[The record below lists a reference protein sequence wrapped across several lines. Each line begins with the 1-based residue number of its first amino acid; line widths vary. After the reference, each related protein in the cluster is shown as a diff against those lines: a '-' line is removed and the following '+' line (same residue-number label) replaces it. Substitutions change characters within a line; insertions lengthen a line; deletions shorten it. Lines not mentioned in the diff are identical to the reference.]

1 MEKYDKNDEEN
12 EKFEY
17 HMPNF
22 DTVRI
27 KQFIEEHTNVNIVT
41 YLITI
46 VLYVISFTFLFRK
59 DTTEYIVWI
68 LIFILNFVTP
78 LLWSTDM
85 FRLLDV
91 LSGQMPE
98 MNKNLFIYGLF
109 GMVIT
114 SILTFIGILLVI
126 MKNEDV
132 RLIKK
137 SEGHYNDT
145 TEAPDLKTNIRGVE
159 KTDRN
164 IMILY
169 TTVVTLIW
177 GMVAFNFS
185 EYLTG
190 SAEKSKAYPFG
201 SKIKAMMDVIP
212 NILGY
217 IDDLIHYYSQ
227 QIQLSPLLKCTAF
240 YMVTFV
246 VVLFGIFAKVNY
258 FPTESTVGLREEIE
272 IVNMSHLFTERFD
285 IEFFRIKQFVIF
297 VVGLLSTLLFG
308 GAFDV
313 IKSYFF
319 GTNDSSS
326 HLVFIS
332 MLIFGGICFP
342 LLYSYQDTLFSKDRV
357 KEIAFFFISI
367 IFGMVAAPPIV
378 AIVESVIGLFRSK
391 GITFFTGSNYPM
403 YMMIISSVLISSSIF
418 IVGMTDDWI
427 DQKGKHM
434 KTLLALLVTMLIS
447 LFMGFSAEYRVFT
460 NLFTGIGALLRI
472 AMKFLA
478 PITAMILSA
487 LIVYYANQNYKIVN
501 NRARSVVAGEPPE
514 TSNTPTKTKNPI
526 RDQKKI
532 RNVLKSTIGDVTSYV
547 ASLYNR

>member
-1 MEKYDKNDEEN
+1 MDNDKNNEETDYD
-12 EKFEY
+12 Y

-22 DTVRI
+22 DTLRI

-85 FRLLDV
+85 FRLFDV
-91 LSGQMPE
+91 LSGQLPE
-98 MNKNLFIYGLF
+98 MNKNIFMYGLF

-114 SILTFIGILLVI
+114 SILTFIGLLLVL
-126 MKNEDV
+126 MKNEDI
-132 RLIKK
+132 RKIKK
-137 SEGHYNDT
+137 SQGLYNDT
-145 TEAPDLKTNIRGVE
+145 TESPDLKTNIRGVE
-159 KTDRN
+159 KTDRD

-190 SAEKSKAYPFG
+190 STDKTKAYPFG
-201 SKIKAMMDVIP
+201 SKIKAMMDVTP

-217 IDDLIHYYSQ
+217 IDDLIHYYSK

-258 FPTESTVGLREEIE
+258 FPSESTVGLREEIE
-272 IVNMSHLFTERFD
+272 IVNMSHLFTERFE
-285 IEFFRIKQFVIF
+285 IEFFRIQQFVIF

-308 GAFDV
+308 SAFDFV
-313 IKSYFF
+313 NKLFKS
-319 GTNDSSS
+319 DSSS
-326 HLVFIS
+326 HVVFIS
-332 MLIFGGICFP
+332 MLIFAGICFP
-342 LLYSYQDTLFSKDRV
+342 LLYSYQDKLFSKDRV
-357 KEIAFFFISI
+357 KEIAFFFISV
-367 IFGMVAAPPIV
+367 IFGMVASPPIV
-378 AIVESVIGLFRSK
+378 AIVEGAMGLFRSQ
-391 GITFFTGSNYPM
+391 GIPFFTGNNAM
-403 YMMIISSVLISSSIF
+403 YMMIVSSMLIASSVF

-434 KTLLALLVTMLIS
+434 KALLALLVTMFIS
-447 LFMGFSAEYRVFT
+447 LFIGFSAEYRVFT

-472 AMKFLA
+472 VMKFLA
-478 PITAMILSA
+478 PTIAMILSA
-487 LIVYYANQNYKIVN
+487 LIVYYANKNYKIVN
-501 NRARSVVAGEPPE
+501 NRARSKIAKKD
-514 TSNTPTKTKNPI
+514 TTTNDTPNNTKNPI